1 MAMESS
7 TDLPAEVDRR
17 LTALWRGLGRGGDEG
32 LSRTATSVLALLRD
46 SGPHRVTA
54 LATAEGVAQPSMTAL
69 VARLE
74 KRGLVARGSDPDD
87 ARAVRVAVTDQGLE
101 RLEARRAVRVAALED
116 RLAALD
122 AGEREVLLA
131 ALPVLDKLTE
141 GSTT

>member
-7 TDLPAEVDRR
+7 TDLSAELDRR

-46 SGPHRVTA
+46 SGPPRVTA
-54 LATAEGVAQPSMTAL
+54 PATAEGVAQPSMTAL

-101 RLEARRAVRVAALED
+101 RLPPPPAGRAAR
-116 RLAALD
+116 
-122 AGEREVLLA
+122 G
-131 ALPVLDKLTE
+131 
-141 GSTT
+141 